1 MIDPMSSSIGK
12 GNEEGPGLDPGRDAE
27 WLLRVDGVS
36 KKFCRSLK
44 LSLWYGLQDVAC
56 ELNPFSTRNAS
67 AAAMGSASLREGE
80 FWASQDISFT
90 LRRGECLGL
99 IGHNGAGKT
108 TLLRMLNGLVKPDEG
123 SIEIKGRV
131 GALIALGAGFNPV
144 LSGREN
150 IYVNGAVLGLGKREI
165 DEKVDEIID
174 FSELAEFIDSP
185 VQSYSSGMSVRLGFA
200 IASTLQPDVL
210 LLDEVLAVGDMGF
223 AVKCLNR
230 VRELASNSAVI
241 LVSHNMNSIASFC
254 TRVLLLDHGKI
265 VIDTK
270 DVGQAVDQYNR
281 MIKPS
286 ASTAGSGG
294 LDVQS
299 IDFQVDGLEVED
311 GLPHI
316 DQGKPGFLQLSLEV
330 DASVRRCRVT
340 PYVADETLYSLIG
353 FPLLDKEGNELL
365 FGPGIHQVSVPLGP
379 MEMNPGNY
387 SFVLLAQDLDTGRYL
402 RRYQGLF
409 PFRVRSTNLRW
420 GKFTRPVKMS

>member
-1 MIDPMSSSIGK
+1 MSSSIG
-12 GNEEGPGLDPGRDAE
+12 GGDEVASHDSGEGPE
-27 WLLRVDGVS
+27 CLLRVEGVS

-44 LSLWYGLQDVAC
+44 LSLWYGLQDVAS
-56 ELNPFSTRNAS
+56 ELNPFSVRVAS
-67 AAAMGSASLREGE
+67 GVEDAKAALREGE

-108 TLLRMLNGLVKPDEG
+108 TLLRMLNGLIKPDEG

-150 IYVNGAVLGLGKREI
+150 IYVNGAVLGLRKREI
-165 DEKVDEIID
+165 DAKIDEIIA
-174 FSELAEFIDSP
+174 FSELEEFIDAP

-265 VIDTK
+265 VIDTR
-270 DVGQAVDQYNR
+270 DIGQAVDQYNR

-294 LDVQS
+294 VDIRS
-299 IDFQVDGLEVED
+299 IDFQVDGLVVED

-316 DQGKPGFLQLSLEV
+316 DQGKPGCLKLTLEV
-330 DASVRRCRVT
+330 DASVRRCRVV
-340 PYVADETLYSLIG
+340 PYVADETHFAMMG
-353 FPLLDKEGNELL
+353 FPLVDDHGNELWL
-365 FGPGIHQVSVPLGP
+365 GPGSHHVSLQLGP

-387 SFVLLAQDLDTGRYL
+387 SFILLAEDVDTGRYL
-402 RRYQGLF
+402 RRDQGLF
-409 PFRVRSTNLRW
+409 PFRVRSTSLKW
-420 GKFTRPVKMS
+420 GKFTRPVKVS

>member
-1 MIDPMSSSIGK
+1 MSSSIG
-12 GNEEGPGLDPGRDAE
+12 GGDEVASHDSGEGPE
-27 WLLRVDGVS
+27 CLLRVEGVS

-44 LSLWYGLQDVAC
+44 LSLWYGLQDVAS
-56 ELNPFSTRNAS
+56 ELNPFSVRVAS
-67 AAAMGSASLREGE
+67 GVEDAKAALREGE

-108 TLLRMLNGLVKPDEG
+108 TLLRMLNGLIKPDEG

-150 IYVNGAVLGLGKREI
+150 IYVNGAVLGLRKREI
-165 DEKVDEIID
+165 DAKIDEIIA
-174 FSELAEFIDSP
+174 FSELEEFIDAP

-270 DVGQAVDQYNR
+270 DIGQAVDQYNR

-294 LDVQS
+294 LDIRS
-299 IDFQVDGLEVED
+299 IDFQVDGLVVED

-316 DQGKPGFLQLSLEV
+316 DQGKAGCLKLTLEV
-330 DASVRRCRVT
+330 DASVRRCRVV
-340 PYVADETLYSLIG
+340 PYVADETHFALMG
-353 FPLLDKEGNELL
+353 FPLVDDHGNELR
-365 FGPGIHQVSVPLGP
+365 FGPGSHHVSVQLGP

-387 SFVLLAQDLDTGRYL
+387 SFILLAEDVDTGRYL
-402 RRYQGLF
+402 RRDQGLF
-409 PFRVRSTNLRW
+409 PFRVRSTSLKW
-420 GKFTRPVKMS
+420 GKFTRPVKVS